1 MFGRQSKETQEDE
14 QLETNESLFSYQT
27 SLETDIEPSENANLG
42 ENVSLK
48 KGKDSE
54 KMELA
59 DKINEIISPYFLVLI
74 GALLYKDNV
83 LLSLLFMGIGM
94 VSLFKISAED
104 ISGFIDWVK
113 SLFGFNQNDD
123 YER

>member
-14 QLETNESLFSYQT
+14 QLETNEPVFSYQT
-27 SLETDIEPSENANLG
+27 SLETETEPSENAGLM
-42 ENVSLK
+42 ENAIFRK
-48 KGKDSE
+48 RQDSE

-94 VSLFKISAED
+94 VSLLKISTED
-104 ISGFIDWVK
+104 IGGFIDWVK
-113 SLFGFNQNDD
+113 SLFGLNRNDD